1 MLYEKYR
8 PNTFDG
14 VIGQGLNADILKLQ
28 VATGKLAHTYL
39 FEGNRGSGKTTTARI
54 LAKAVNCEN
63 PSDDGEPCGH
73 CKSCIEIEQSRS
85 LDVVEI
91 DAASNNGVDNVRDI
105 IEAMK
110 YAPEGKKKVYII
122 DEAHMLTIN
131 AFNAFLKLLEEPP
144 EYGMFIL
151 CTTDKDKLPITILSR
166 CQRFVFKRISVE
178 DIVTRLRLVN
188 NTEMA
193 NIEDKALT
201 LIAKLADGAMRDA
214 LSILEQVISAQKHSY
229 SEISSM
235 LGFQNNDKLF
245 LLIQSILNGNSKD
258 AIEILYGI
266 DNIDKIAKK
275 LNSLFR
281 ALMLILSG
289 ADTSLIQLVDED
301 IKVLQQISTYTNIDV
316 VLGAV
321 EELQKL
327 DKLKNT
333 SQPGILLEMTVIKMC
348 LSCRKIVQNNQV
360 HENVQHD
367 QMQVQVNENVQ
378 QDQIQVQ
385 ANENVQQNQVNENY
399 ELKNIKEQ
407 IISKIG
413 EICSRNQ
420 SEQYM
425 QLYNDV
431 VQCQIKKEY
440 AMNKIYIYGQQSLI
454 DLEKNTKF
462 FTKFINKF
470 GKYEVVLV

>member
-85 LDVVEI
+85 LDVVER

-166 CQRFVFKRISVE
+166 CQRFVFKRIV
-178 DIVTRLRLVN
+178 
-188 NTEMA
+188 
-193 NIEDKALT
+193 
-201 LIAKLADGAMRDA
+201 
-214 LSILEQVISAQKHSY
+214 
-229 SEISSM
+229 
-235 LGFQNNDKLF
+235 
-245 LLIQSILNGNSKD
+245 
-258 AIEILYGI
+258 
-266 DNIDKIAKK
+266 
-275 LNSLFR
+275 
-281 ALMLILSG
+281 
-289 ADTSLIQLVDED
+289 
-301 IKVLQQISTYTNIDV
+301 
-316 VLGAV
+316 
-321 EELQKL
+321 
-327 DKLKNT
+327 
-333 SQPGILLEMTVIKMC
+333 
-348 LSCRKIVQNNQV
+348 
-360 HENVQHD
+360 
-367 QMQVQVNENVQ
+367 
-378 QDQIQVQ
+378 
-385 ANENVQQNQVNENY
+385 
-399 ELKNIKEQ
+399 
-407 IISKIG
+407 
-413 EICSRNQ
+413 
-420 SEQYM
+420 
-425 QLYNDV
+425 
-431 VQCQIKKEY
+431 
-440 AMNKIYIYGQQSLI
+440 
-454 DLEKNTKF
+454 
-462 FTKFINKF
+462 
-470 GKYEVVLV
+470 